1 MSANHMALDVTAQA
15 NSQGQDPT
23 AVSAAIVMQ
32 NHAAEGPGKLM
43 PTVAT
48 ESSTDISL
56 NSAASNSVEA
66 LQANYQGEVPL
77 DIALRQAT
85 SILDEHYLGKSN
97 DMPAQDEK
105 ENEAKSECSQENT
118 AKKASSEQN
127 TIAVDELVESFE
139 GDDEIL
145 KDLSKSVVYKGNKHT
160 LGGDSLESLLSAV
173 AAGDIQR
180 LGWAYRLYA
189 MQQSATLSVDTL
201 KSLRHEVIFM
211 IGLASRQA
219 RIAGVKENR
228 IVALAERL
236 AIATEALTDAER
248 ILHMRYIAARAFTDL
263 VASLQGKRE
272 PTKTRF
278 SLASANAAVK
288 EKNAA
293 TSNGNANGIAA
304 TTGNADGI
312 ATSDSNANGIAA
324 TTGNADVISASDD
337 NTDGLAAAAEFHNEM
352 NTSHGAEHDSA
363 ATEDNSAAPGDGAGA
378 VAYSSTIADDSDSLN
393 SAALSG
399 DALLSGS
406 SAKMAAAV
414 QLDASDGA
422 APLPKMIEK
431 ALKYLD
437 KHIYEDIF
445 VANIAKDVGCSGEHL
460 SRLFKKYCNITL
472 MEYVTKERISIA
484 KDMLMHSNCK
494 VREIALVLRFSSVAH
509 FCNVFREI
517 DGLTPSEWRE
527 ANCKQ

>member
-1 MSANHMALDVTAQA
+1 MSANHIALDVTAQA

-32 NHAAEGPGKLM
+32 NHAVEGQGELM
-43 PTVAT
+43 RTVAADN
-48 ESSTDISL
+48 SADKSL
-56 NSAASNSVEA
+56 NSAASTSIES
-66 LQANYQGEVPL
+66 LQAKYQGEVPL
-77 DIALRQAT
+77 AIALRQAT
-85 SILDEHYLGKSN
+85 NFLDEHYLGKITDASS
-97 DMPAQDEK
+97 QDEK
-105 ENEAKSECSQENT
+105 EGEAQSECSQENIE
-118 AKKASSEQN
+118 KKESSEQN
-127 TIAVDELVESFE
+127 AITVDELVESFE

-189 MQQSATLSVDTL
+189 MQQSSTLSVDTL

-219 RIAGVKENR
+219 RLAGVKENR

-236 AIATEALTDAER
+236 AIATEALNDAER

-263 VASLQGKRE
+263 VATLQGKRD
-272 PTKTRF
+272 PAKTRL
-278 SLASANAAVK
+278 SLASSNAAVK

-304 TTGNADGI
+304 SAGNADG
-312 ATSDSNANGIAA
+312 
-324 TTGNADVISASDD
+324 VSASDG
-337 NTDGLAAAAEFHNEM
+337 NTDTIAAAAESHNER
-352 NTSHGAEHDSA
+352 NKSHGAEDDSA
-363 ATEDNSAAPGDGAGA
+363 ATKDDSAALGDGAGA
-378 VAYSSTIADDSDSLN
+378 VAYSSTSADNSDSLN

-399 DALLSGS
+399 DDLLAGS
-406 SAKMAAAV
+406 IAEHVASA
-414 QLDASDGA
+414 QLGASDGA

-431 ALKYLD
+431 ALQYLD
-437 KHIYEDIF
+437 KHVYEDIF

-460 SRLFKKYCNITL
+460 SRLFKKHCNITL

>member
-56 NSAASNSVEA
+56 NSAASTSVEA
-66 LQANYQGEVPL
+66 LQAKYQGEVPL
-77 DIALRQAT
+77 AMALRQAT
-85 SILDEHYLGKSN
+85 NFLDEHYLGKSTN
-97 DMPAQDEK
+97 MPAQDEK
-105 ENEAKSECSQENT
+105 VGEAKSECSQENIE
-118 AKKASSEQN
+118 KKASCEQN
-127 TIAVDELVESFE
+127 SIAVDELVESFE

-189 MQQSATLSVDTL
+189 MQQSSTLSVDTL

-219 RIAGVKENR
+219 RLAGVKENR

-236 AIATEALTDAER
+236 AIATEALNDAER

-272 PTKTRF
+272 PTKTRL
-278 SLASANAAVK
+278 SLASANAAEK

-293 TSNGNANGIAA
+293 TLNGNANGIAA
-304 TTGNADGI
+304 FTGTSDGITASDGNADGV
-312 ATSDSNANGIAA
+312 AASNG
-324 TTGNADVISASDD
+324 
-337 NTDGLAAAAEFHNEM
+337 NTDGVAAAAEFHNER
-352 NTSHGAEHDSA
+352 NTSHGADDYSEATKDDSA
-363 ATEDNSAAPGDGAGA
+363 ALGDGAGA
-378 VAYSSTIADDSDSLN
+378 VAYSSTSADDTASSN
-393 SAALSG
+393 SVALSG

-406 SAKMAAAV
+406 SAKQAAAV
-414 QLDASDGA
+414 QLDASDSA

-431 ALKYLD
+431 ALQYLD

-460 SRLFKKYCNITL
+460 SRLFKKHCNITL

-484 KDMLMHSNCK
+484 KDMLTHSNCK

-527 ANCKQ
+527 SNCKQ

>member
-23 AVSAAIVMQ
+23 EVSVAIVMQ
-32 NHAAEGPGKLM
+32 NHAAEGQGKLM

-48 ESSTDISL
+48 YSSADKSL
-56 NSAASNSVEA
+56 NSAASTSVDA
-66 LQANYQGEVPL
+66 LQAKYQDEVPL
-77 DIALRQAT
+77 AIALRQAT
-85 SILDEHYLGKSN
+85 SFLDGHYLGKSTN
-97 DMPAQDEK
+97 MPAQDEK
-105 ENEAKSECSQENT
+105 EGEAQSECSQENI
-118 AKKASSEQN
+118 AKKSGCGQN
-127 TIAVDELVESFE
+127 AIAVDELVESFE

-189 MQQSATLSVDTL
+189 MQQSARLSVDTI

-211 IGLASRQA
+211 IGLSSRQA
-219 RIAGVKENR
+219 RLAGVKENR

-272 PTKTRF
+272 STKTRL
-278 SLASANAAVK
+278 SLASANTAVK

-293 TSNGNANGIAA
+293 TSNGNADGIATTTGNTDGIAA
-304 TTGNADGI
+304 SDGNADGI
-312 ATSDSNANGIAA
+312 T
-324 TTGNADVISASDD
+324 V
-337 NTDGLAAAAEFHNEM
+337 AAESHNER
-352 NTSHGAEHDSA
+352 NTSHGAEDYSA
-363 ATEDNSAAPGDGAGA
+363 ATKDDSAAPGDGAGA
-378 VAYSSTIADDSDSLN
+378 VAYSSTSADDTASSN
-393 SAALSG
+393 SAVLSG
-399 DALLSGS
+399 DAFLSGS
-406 SAKMAAAV
+406 SAEHAAAV
-414 QLDASDGA
+414 QLDVSDSA

-431 ALKYLD
+431 ALQYLD

-460 SRLFKKYCNITL
+460 SRLFKKHCNITL

>member
-32 NHAAEGPGKLM
+32 KHAAEGKGKLM

-48 ESSTDISL
+48 DSSAEKSL
-56 NSAASNSVEA
+56 NSAASTSIES
-66 LQANYQGEVPL
+66 LQAKYQGEVPL
-77 DIALRQAT
+77 AIALRQAT
-85 SILDEHYLGKSN
+85 SFLDEHYLGKSTN
-97 DMPAQDEK
+97 APAKD
-105 ENEAKSECSQENT
+105 ENECEAQSDCSQENI
-118 AKKASSEQN
+118 AKKSGCEQN
-127 TIAVDELVESFE
+127 AIAVDELVESFD

-189 MQQSATLSVDTL
+189 MQQSSTLSVDTL

-219 RIAGVKENR
+219 RLAGVKENR

-236 AIATEALTDAER
+236 AIATEALNDAER

-263 VASLQGKRE
+263 VSALQGKRE
-272 PTKTRF
+272 PTKTRL

-304 TTGNADGI
+304 FTDRADG
-312 ATSDSNANGIAA
+312 
-324 TTGNADVISASDD
+324 
-337 NTDGLAAAAEFHNEM
+337 NTDGLAAAAESHNER
-352 NTSHGAEHDSA
+352 NTSHGAEDY
-363 ATEDNSAAPGDGAGA
+363 SAAPGDGAGD
-378 VAYSSTIADDSDSLN
+378 VADSSTSADDSDSLN
-393 SAALSG
+393 STALSG
-399 DALLSGS
+399 DALLSES
-406 SAKMAAAV
+406 SAKHAAAG
-414 QLDASDGA
+414 QLGVSDGD

-431 ALKYLD
+431 ALQYLD

-460 SRLFKKYCNITL
+460 SRLFKKHCNITL

>member
-32 NHAAEGPGKLM
+32 NHAAEGQGRLT
-43 PTVAT
+43 PTVAAD
-48 ESSTDISL
+48 SSAEKSL
-56 NSAASNSVEA
+56 NSAASTSVEA
-66 LQANYQGEVPL
+66 LQEKYQGEVPL
-77 DIALRQAT
+77 AIALRQAT
-85 SILDEHYLGKSN
+85 SILDEHYLGKST
-97 DMPAQDEK
+97 DMLAQDEK
-105 ENEAKSECSQENT
+105 ENEAKSECFQKSI

-127 TIAVDELVESFE
+127 AIAVDELVESFE

-145 KDLSKSVVYKGNKHT
+145 KDLSNSVVYKGNKHT
-160 LGGDSLESLLSAV
+160 LGGDSLDSLLSAV

-219 RIAGVKENR
+219 RLAGVKENR

-272 PTKTRF
+272 PIKTRF

-293 TSNGNANGIAA
+293 TSNGNANGITA
-304 TTGNADGI
+304 TTGNADG
-312 ATSDSNANGIAA
+312 
-324 TTGNADVISASDD
+324 
-337 NTDGLAAAAEFHNEM
+337 NTDGVAAAAEFHNER
-352 NTSHGAEHDSA
+352 NTSHGAEDDSA
-363 ATEDNSAAPGDGAGA
+363 ATEDYSAALGDGAGA
-378 VAYSSTIADDSDSLN
+378 VSYSSASADDSDSLN
-393 SAALSG
+393 IAALSG
-399 DALLSGS
+399 YALLAGS
-406 SAKMAAAV
+406 SAEHAAAV
-414 QLDASDGA
+414 QLGARDGA
-422 APLPKMIEK
+422 DPLPKMIEK
-431 ALKYLD
+431 ALHYLD

-460 SRLFKKYCNITL
+460 SRLFKKHCNITL

>member
-15 NSQGQDPT
+15 DSQEQDPT

-32 NHAAEGPGKLM
+32 NHAAEGQGKLM

-48 ESSTDISL
+48 ESSADNSL
-56 NSAASNSVEA
+56 NSAVSTSVDA
-66 LQANYQGEVPL
+66 LKTKYQGEVPL
-77 DIALRQAT
+77 AIALRQAT
-85 SILDEHYLGKSN
+85 SFLDKHYLGKSTN
-97 DMPAQDEK
+97 APAKD
-105 ENEAKSECSQENT
+105 ENECEAQSDCSQENI
-118 AKKASSEQN
+118 AKKSGCEQN
-127 TIAVDELVESFE
+127 AIAVDELVESFE

-219 RIAGVKENR
+219 RLAGVKENR

-236 AIATEALTDAER
+236 AIATEALNDAEC

-272 PTKTRF
+272 PTKTRL

-293 TSNGNANGIAA
+293 TPNGNANGIAA
-304 TTGNADGI
+304 STDNAD
-312 ATSDSNANGIAA
+312 GIAA
-324 TTGNADVISASDD
+324 TTGNTDGITASDG
-337 NTDGLAAAAEFHNEM
+337 NADGKTVAAEFHNEM
-352 NTSHGAEHDSA
+352 NISHGAEDYSA
-363 ATEDNSAAPGDGAGA
+363 ATEGDSAALGDGAGA
-378 VAYSSTIADDSDSLN
+378 VAYSNTSADDSASLN
-393 SAALSG
+393 SATVSG
-399 DALLSGS
+399 DDLLSGS
-406 SAKMAAAV
+406 SASHSAAV
-414 QLDASDGA
+414 QLDASASA

-431 ALKYLD
+431 ALQYLD

-460 SRLFKKYCNITL
+460 SRLFKKHCNITL

>member
-1 MSANHMALDVTAQA
+1 MSANNMALDVTAQA

-23 AVSAAIVMQ
+23 SVSAAIVMQ
-32 NHAAEGPGKLM
+32 KHAAEGKGKLM

-48 ESSTDISL
+48 DSSAEKSL
-56 NSAASNSVEA
+56 NSAASTSVEA
-66 LQANYQGEVPL
+66 LKANYRGEVPL
-77 DIALRQAT
+77 AIALRQAT
-85 SILDEHYLGKSN
+85 NFLDEHYLGKST
-97 DMPAQDEK
+97 DVPAQDEK
-105 ENEAKSECSQENT
+105 EGEAKSECSQEDI
-118 AKKASSEQN
+118 AKKSGCEQN
-127 TIAVDELVESFE
+127 AIAVDELVESFD

-219 RIAGVKENR
+219 RLAGVKENR

-263 VASLQGKRE
+263 VAALLGKRE

-278 SLASANAAVK
+278 GLASANAAVK

-304 TTGNADGI
+304 TTGNADVI
-312 ATSDSNANGIAA
+312 AASDGNADGIAA
-324 TTGNADVISASDD
+324 SNGNTG
-337 NTDGLAAAAEFHNEM
+337 GLAAAAEFHNEM
-352 NTSHGAEHDSA
+352 NTSHGVEDYLAATKDDSA
-363 ATEDNSAAPGDGAGA
+363 ALGDGAGA
-378 VAYSSTIADDSDSLN
+378 VAYSSTSADDSASLN

-406 SAKMAAAV
+406 SAKQAAAV
-414 QLDASDGA
+414 QLDASASA

-431 ALKYLD
+431 ALQYLD

-460 SRLFKKYCNITL
+460 SRLFKKHCNITL

>member
-32 NHAAEGPGKLM
+32 NHAAEGQGRLT
-43 PTVAT
+43 PTVAAD
-48 ESSTDISL
+48 SSAEKSL
-56 NSAASNSVEA
+56 NSAASTSVEA
-66 LQANYQGEVPL
+66 LQEKYQGEVPL
-77 DIALRQAT
+77 AIALRQAT
-85 SILDEHYLGKSN
+85 SFLDERYLGKST
-97 DMPAQDEK
+97 DMQAQDEK
-105 ENEAKSECSQENT
+105 EYEDKSECFQKSI

-127 TIAVDELVESFE
+127 AIAVDELVESFE

-160 LGGDSLESLLSAV
+160 LGGNSLESLLSAV

-219 RIAGVKENR
+219 RLSGVKENR

-263 VASLQGKRE
+263 VVSLQGKRE
-272 PTKTRF
+272 PTKTRL

-304 TTGNADGI
+304 SNGNADGI
-312 ATSDSNANGIAA
+312 AASDGNTDGIAA
-324 TTGNADVISASDD
+324 SDG
-337 NTDGLAAAAEFHNEM
+337 NTDGVAATEFHNEM
-352 NTSHGAEHDSA
+352 NTSHGAEDDSA
-363 ATEDNSAAPGDGAGA
+363 ATEDYSAALGDGAGA
-378 VAYSSTIADDSDSLN
+378 VSYSSASADDSDSLN
-393 SAALSG
+393 LAALSG
-399 DALLSGS
+399 YALLAGS
-406 SAKMAAAV
+406 SAEHAAAV
-414 QLDASDGA
+414 QLGARDGA
-422 APLPKMIEK
+422 DPLPKMIEK
-431 ALKYLD
+431 ALQYLD

-460 SRLFKKYCNITL
+460 SRLFKKHCNITL

>member
-1 MSANHMALDVTAQA
+1 MSANNMALDVTAQA

-32 NHAAEGPGKLM
+32 KHAAEGKGKLM

-48 ESSTDISL
+48 YSSADKSL
-56 NSAASNSVEA
+56 NSAASTSVDA
-66 LQANYQGEVPL
+66 LQAKYQDEVPL
-77 DIALRQAT
+77 AIALRQAT
-85 SILDEHYLGKSN
+85 SFLDGHYLGKSTN
-97 DMPAQDEK
+97 MPAQDEK
-105 ENEAKSECSQENT
+105 EGEAQSECSQENI
-118 AKKASSEQN
+118 AKKSGCGQN
-127 TIAVDELVESFE
+127 AIAVDELVESFE

-189 MQQSATLSVDTL
+189 MQQSARLSVDTI

-211 IGLASRQA
+211 IGLSSRQA
-219 RIAGVKENR
+219 RLAGVKENR

-272 PTKTRF
+272 STKTRL
-278 SLASANAAVK
+278 SLASANTAVK

-293 TSNGNANGIAA
+293 TSNGNADGIATTTGNTDGIAA
-304 TTGNADGI
+304 SDGNADGI
-312 ATSDSNANGIAA
+312 T
-324 TTGNADVISASDD
+324 V
-337 NTDGLAAAAEFHNEM
+337 AAESHNER
-352 NTSHGAEHDSA
+352 NTSYGAEDYSA
-363 ATEDNSAAPGDGAGA
+363 ATKDDSAAPGDGAGA
-378 VAYSSTIADDSDSLN
+378 VAYSSTSADDTASSN
-393 SAALSG
+393 SAVLSG
-399 DALLSGS
+399 DAFLSGS
-406 SAKMAAAV
+406 SAEHAAAV
-414 QLDASDGA
+414 QLDVSDSA

-431 ALKYLD
+431 ALQYLD

-460 SRLFKKYCNITL
+460 SRLFKKHCNITL

>member
-32 NHAAEGPGKLM
+32 KHAAEGKGKLM

-56 NSAASNSVEA
+56 NSAASTSVDA
-66 LQANYQGEVPL
+66 LQAKYQGEVPL
-77 DIALRQAT
+77 AIALRQAT
-85 SILDEHYLGKSN
+85 SFLDEHYLGKST

-105 ENEAKSECSQENT
+105 EGEAKSECSQENIQ
-118 AKKASSEQN
+118 KKASSEQK
-127 TIAVDELVESFE
+127 TIVVDEFVESFE

-219 RIAGVKENR
+219 RLAGVKENR

-272 PTKTRF
+272 PTKTRL
-278 SLASANAAVK
+278 SLASANATVK

-312 ATSDSNANGIAA
+312 AASD
-324 TTGNADVISASDD
+324 GNADGV
-337 NTDGLAAAAEFHNEM
+337 AAAEFHNEM
-352 NTSHGAEHDSA
+352 NTSHGTEDYSETPEDDSA
-363 ATEDNSAAPGDGAGA
+363 APRDGAGA
-378 VAYSSTIADDSDSLN
+378 VSYSSTSADDSDSLN
-393 SAALSG
+393 SATLSG
-399 DALLSGS
+399 DDLLSGS
-406 SAKMAAAV
+406 SAKQAAAV
-414 QLDASDGA
+414 KLDASDGA
-422 APLPKMIEK
+422 VPLPKMIEK
-431 ALKYLD
+431 ALQYLD

-460 SRLFKKYCNITL
+460 SRLFKKHCNITL

>member
-23 AVSAAIVMQ
+23 AVSASIVMQ
-32 NHAAEGPGKLM
+32 NHAAEGQGRLT
-43 PTVAT
+43 PTVAAD
-48 ESSTDISL
+48 SSVEKSL
-56 NSAASNSVEA
+56 NSAASTSVEA
-66 LQANYQGEVPL
+66 LQEKYQGEVPL
-77 DIALRQAT
+77 AIALRQAT
-85 SILDEHYLGKSN
+85 TILDEHYLGKST
-97 DMPAQDEK
+97 DMSAQDEK
-105 ENEAKSECSQENT
+105 ENEAKSERSQENT
-118 AKKASSEQN
+118 AKKVSSEQN
-127 TIAVDELVESFE
+127 TITVDELVESFE

-189 MQQSATLSVDTL
+189 MQQNAILSVDTL

-219 RIAGVKENR
+219 RLAGVKENR

-248 ILHMRYIAARAFTDL
+248 ILHMRYIAVRAFTDL

-272 PTKTRF
+272 PTKTRL

-304 TTGNADGI
+304 YTG
-312 ATSDSNANGIAA
+312 
-324 TTGNADVISASDD
+324 
-337 NTDGLAAAAEFHNEM
+337 NTDGNTDGVAAAAEFHNER
-352 NTSHGAEHDSA
+352 NTRHGAEDDLA
-363 ATEDNSAAPGDGAGA
+363 ATEDDSAAPSDGAGA
-378 VAYSSTIADDSDSLN
+378 VAYSSTSADDSDSLN
-393 SAALSG
+393 FAALSG

-406 SAKMAAAV
+406 SAEHAASV
-414 QLDASDGA
+414 QLGARDGS

-431 ALKYLD
+431 ALHYLD

-460 SRLFKKYCNITL
+460 SRLFKKHCNITL

>member
-32 NHAAEGPGKLM
+32 KHAAEGKGKLM

-48 ESSTDISL
+48 DSSAEKSL
-56 NSAASNSVEA
+56 NSAASTSIES
-66 LQANYQGEVPL
+66 LQAKYQGEVPL
-77 DIALRQAT
+77 AIALRQAT
-85 SILDEHYLGKSN
+85 SFLDEHYLGKSTN
-97 DMPAQDEK
+97 APAKD
-105 ENEAKSECSQENT
+105 ENECEAQSDCSQENI
-118 AKKASSEQN
+118 AKKSGCEQN
-127 TIAVDELVESFE
+127 AIAVDELVESFD

-189 MQQSATLSVDTL
+189 MQQSSTLSVDTL

-219 RIAGVKENR
+219 RLAGVKENR

-236 AIATEALTDAER
+236 AIATEALNDAER

-263 VASLQGKRE
+263 VSALQGKRK
-272 PTKTRF
+272 PTKTRL

-304 TTGNADGI
+304 SIGIADGIAASDGNADGI
-312 ATSDSNANGIAA
+312 AASNGN
-324 TTGNADVISASDD
+324 TG
-337 NTDGLAAAAEFHNEM
+337 GLAAAAEFHNEM
-352 NTSHGAEHDSA
+352 NTSHGVEDYLA
-363 ATEDNSAAPGDGAGA
+363 ATKDISAAPGDGAGA
-378 VAYSSTIADDSDSLN
+378 VADSSTSADDSDSLN

-406 SAKMAAAV
+406 SAEYAAAV
-414 QLDASDGA
+414 QLDASASA

-431 ALKYLD
+431 ALQYLD

-460 SRLFKKYCNITL
+460 SRLFKKHCNITL

>member
-23 AVSAAIVMQ
+23 AVSSSIVMQ
-32 NHAAEGPGKLM
+32 KHAAEGQGKLM

-48 ESSTDISL
+48 DSSAEKSL
-56 NSAASNSVEA
+56 NSAASTSVES
-66 LQANYQGEVPL
+66 LKANYQGEVPL
-77 DIALRQAT
+77 AIALRQAT
-85 SILDEHYLGKSN
+85 SFLDKHYLGKST
-97 DMPAQDEK
+97 DASSQDEK
-105 ENEAKSECSQENT
+105 EGEAQSECSQENIE
-118 AKKASSEQN
+118 KKASSEQN
-127 TIAVDELVESFE
+127 TISVDELVESFE

-189 MQQSATLSVDTL
+189 MQQSSTLSVNTL

-219 RIAGVKENR
+219 RLAGVKENR

-272 PTKTRF
+272 PTKTRL

-304 TTGNADGI
+304 STGSSDGIAASDGNADGI
-312 ATSDSNANGIAA
+312 AASNGN
-324 TTGNADVISASDD
+324 TG
-337 NTDGLAAAAEFHNEM
+337 GLAAAAEFHNEM
-352 NTSHGAEHDSA
+352 NISHSAEDYLAATKDDSA
-363 ATEDNSAAPGDGAGA
+363 ALGDGAGA
-378 VAYSSTIADDSDSLN
+378 VAYSNTSADDSDSLN
-393 SAALSG
+393 SATLSG
-399 DALLSGS
+399 DDLLSGS
-406 SAKMAAAV
+406 SASHSAAV
-414 QLDASDGA
+414 QLDASDSA

-431 ALKYLD
+431 ALQYLD

-460 SRLFKKYCNITL
+460 SRLFKKHCNITL

>member
-23 AVSAAIVMQ
+23 AVSAAIVME

-56 NSAASNSVEA
+56 NSAASTSVEA

-77 DIALRQAT
+77 AIALRQAT
-85 SILDEHYLGKSN
+85 SFLDEHYLGKST
-97 DMPAQDEK
+97 DVSSQDEK
-105 ENEAKSECSQENT
+105 EGEAKSDCSQENI
-118 AKKASSEQN
+118 AKKSGCEQN
-127 TIAVDELVESFE
+127 AIAVDELVESFD

-189 MQQSATLSVDTL
+189 MQQNAILSVDTL

-219 RIAGVKENR
+219 RLAGVKENR

-248 ILHMRYIAARAFTDL
+248 ILHMRYIAVRAFTDL

-272 PTKTRF
+272 PTKTRL

-288 EKNAA
+288 EKKAA

-304 TTGNADGI
+304 TTGNADVI
-312 ATSDSNANGIAA
+312 AASDGNVDGIAA
-324 TTGNADVISASDD
+324 STGNTETI
-337 NTDGLAAAAEFHNEM
+337 AAAAEFHNER
-352 NTSHGAEHDSA
+352 NTRHGAQDDLAETEDYSA
-363 ATEDNSAAPGDGAGA
+363 ALGDGAGA
-378 VAYSSTIADDSDSLN
+378 VSYSSASADDSDSLN
-393 SAALSG
+393 LAALSG

-406 SAKMAAAV
+406 SAKRAAAV
-414 QLDASDGA
+414 QLGARDGA

-431 ALKYLD
+431 ALLYLD

-460 SRLFKKYCNITL
+460 SRLFKKHCNITL

>member
-1 MSANHMALDVTAQA
+1 MSANHMALDVNAQA

-32 NHAAEGPGKLM
+32 NHAAEGQGKLM
-43 PTVAT
+43 PTVAADCSA
-48 ESSTDISL
+48 EKSL
-56 NSAASNSVEA
+56 NSAASTGVEA
-66 LQANYQGEVPL
+66 LKAKYKGEVPL
-77 DIALRQAT
+77 AIALRQAT
-85 SILDEHYLGKSN
+85 SFLDDHYLGKN
-97 DMPAQDEK
+97 TDMPAHDEK
-105 ENEAKSECSQENT
+105 EGEAKSESSQENI
-118 AKKASSEQN
+118 AKKSGCEQN
-127 TIAVDELVESFE
+127 SIAVDELVESFD

-189 MQQSATLSVDTL
+189 MQQSAILSVDTL

-219 RIAGVKENR
+219 RLAGVKENR

-236 AIATEALTDAER
+236 ALATEALTDAER

-263 VASLQGKRE
+263 VASLQGKRD
-272 PTKTRF
+272 PAKTRL
-278 SLASANAAVK
+278 SLASTNAVVK

-293 TSNGNANGIAA
+293 ILNGNANGIAA
-304 TTGNADGI
+304 FTGTSDGI
-312 ATSDSNANGIAA
+312 A
-324 TTGNADVISASDD
+324 ASDG
-337 NTDGLAAAAEFHNEM
+337 NTDGVAAGSHNEM
-352 NTSHGAEHDSA
+352 NTSHGAEDYSA
-363 ATEDNSAAPGDGAGA
+363 ATKDISAAPGDGAGD
-378 VAYSSTIADDSDSLN
+378 VADSSTSADDSDSLN

-406 SAKMAAAV
+406 SAEHAAAV
-414 QLDASDGA
+414 QLDASDSA

-431 ALKYLD
+431 ALQYLD

-460 SRLFKKYCNITL
+460 SRLFKKHCNITL

>member
-1 MSANHMALDVTAQA
+1 MSVNHMALDVTAQA

-32 NHAAEGPGKLM
+32 NHAAEAPGKLM

-48 ESSTDISL
+48 ESSTDISH
-56 NSAASNSVEA
+56 NCAASTSVEA
-66 LQANYQGEVPL
+66 LKANYQGEGPL
-77 DIALRQAT
+77 AIALRQAT
-85 SILDEHYLGKSN
+85 SFLDDHYLCKN
-97 DMPAQDEK
+97 TDMPAQDEK
-105 ENEAKSECSQENT
+105 EGEVKSECSQENI

-127 TIAVDELVESFE
+127 SISVDELVESFE

-189 MQQSATLSVDTL
+189 MQQSSTLSVDTL

-219 RIAGVKENR
+219 RLAGVKENR

-236 AIATEALTDAER
+236 AIATEALNDAER

-272 PTKTRF
+272 PTKTRL

-293 TSNGNANGIAA
+293 TPNGNANGIAA
-304 TTGNADGI
+304 TTGNADV
-312 ATSDSNANGIAA
+312 IAA
-324 TTGNADVISASDD
+324 SDG
-337 NTDGLAAAAEFHNEM
+337 NTDGVAASTDNADGVAAAAEFHNEM
-352 NTSHGAEHDSA
+352 NTSHGVEDYLAATKDDSA
-363 ATEDNSAAPGDGAGA
+363 APRDGAVA
-378 VAYSSTIADDSDSLN
+378 VAYSSTSADDSDSLN
-393 SAALSG
+393 SATLSG
-399 DALLSGS
+399 DDLLSGS
-406 SAKMAAAV
+406 SAKQAAAV
-414 QLDASDGA
+414 QLDASASA

-431 ALKYLD
+431 ALQYLD

-460 SRLFKKYCNITL
+460 SRLFKKHCNITL

>member
-32 NHAAEGPGKLM
+32 NHAVEGQGELM
-43 PTVAT
+43 RTVAADN
-48 ESSTDISL
+48 SADKSL
-56 NSAASNSVEA
+56 ISAASTSIES
-66 LQANYQGEVPL
+66 LQAKYQGEVPL
-77 DIALRQAT
+77 AIALRQAT
-85 SILDEHYLGKSN
+85 SFLDEHYLGKSTN
-97 DMPAQDEK
+97 MPAQDEK
-105 ENEAKSECSQENT
+105 EGEAQSECSQENIE
-118 AKKASSEQN
+118 KKESSEKN
-127 TIAVDELVESFE
+127 AITVDELVESFD

-160 LGGDSLESLLSAV
+160 LGSDSLESLLSAV

-189 MQQSATLSVDTL
+189 MQQSAILSVDTL

-219 RIAGVKENR
+219 RLAGVKENR

-272 PTKTRF
+272 PTKSRL
-278 SLASANAAVK
+278 SIASANAAVK

-312 ATSDSNANGIAA
+312 A
-324 TTGNADVISASDD
+324 ASDG

-352 NTSHGAEHDSA
+352 NTSHGAEDYSA
-363 ATEDNSAAPGDGAGA
+363 ATKDESAAHSDAAGA
-378 VAYSSTIADDSDSLN
+378 VAYSSTSADDTASSN
-393 SAALSG
+393 SAALRS

-406 SAKMAAAV
+406 SDKQAAAV
-414 QLDASDGA
+414 QLDASASA

-431 ALKYLD
+431 ALQYLD

-460 SRLFKKYCNITL
+460 SRLFKKHCNITL

>member
-1 MSANHMALDVTAQA
+1 MSANHIALDVTAQA

-32 NHAAEGPGKLM
+32 NHAVEGQGELM
-43 PTVAT
+43 RTVVADN
-48 ESSTDISL
+48 SADKSL
-56 NSAASNSVEA
+56 NSAASTSIES
-66 LQANYQGEVPL
+66 LQAKYQCEVPL
-77 DIALRQAT
+77 AIALRQAT
-85 SILDEHYLGKSN
+85 NFLDEHYLGKITDASS
-97 DMPAQDEK
+97 QDEK
-105 ENEAKSECSQENT
+105 EGEAQSECSQENIE
-118 AKKASSEQN
+118 KKASSEQN
-127 TIAVDELVESFE
+127 TISVDELVESFE

-189 MQQSATLSVDTL
+189 MQQSSTLSVDTL

-219 RIAGVKENR
+219 RLAGVKDNR

-248 ILHMRYIAARAFTDL
+248 ILHMRYITARAFTDL

-272 PTKTRF
+272 STKTRL

-293 TSNGNANGIAA
+293 TPNGNANGIAA
-304 TTGNADGI
+304 TTGNVD
-312 ATSDSNANGIAA
+312 GIAA
-324 TTGNADVISASDD
+324 TTGNTDGIAASNG
-337 NTDGLAAAAEFHNEM
+337 NTGGLAAAAEFHNEM
-352 NTSHGAEHDSA
+352 NTSHGAEDDSA
-363 ATEDNSAAPGDGAGA
+363 ATKDDSAAPGDGAGA
-378 VAYSSTIADDSDSLN
+378 VAYSSTSADDSDSLN

-406 SAKMAAAV
+406 SAKQAAAV
-414 QLDASDGA
+414 QLDASDSA

-431 ALKYLD
+431 ALQYLD

-460 SRLFKKYCNITL
+460 SRLFKKHCNITL

-484 KDMLMHSNCK
+484 KDMLTHSNCK

>member
-23 AVSAAIVMQ
+23 AVSSSIVMQ
-32 NHAAEGPGKLM
+32 NHAAEGQGKLM

-48 ESSTDISL
+48 DSSADKSL
-56 NSAASNSVEA
+56 DSAASTSVDA
-66 LQANYQGEVPL
+66 LQAKYHGEVPL
-77 DIALRQAT
+77 AIALRQA
-85 SILDEHYLGKSN
+85 SSFLDKHYLGKST

-105 ENEAKSECSQENT
+105 EGEAQSECSQENI
-118 AKKASSEQN
+118 AKKSGCEQN
-127 TIAVDELVESFE
+127 AIIVDELVESFE

-219 RIAGVKENR
+219 RLAGVKENR

-236 AIATEALTDAER
+236 AIATEALNDAER

-263 VASLQGKRE
+263 VAALQGKRE
-272 PTKTRF
+272 PTKTRL

-288 EKNAA
+288 DKNAA
-293 TSNGNANGIAA
+293 PPNGNANGIAA
-304 TTGNADGI
+304 STGNADVI

-324 TTGNADVISASDD
+324 SNGNTGD
-337 NTDGLAAAAEFHNEM
+337 LAAAAEFHNEM
-352 NTSHGAEHDSA
+352 NISHGTEDYSAATKDDSA
-363 ATEDNSAAPGDGAGA
+363 ALGDGAGV
-378 VAYSSTIADDSDSLN
+378 VAHSSTSADDSDSLN

-399 DALLSGS
+399 DALSAGS
-406 SAKMAAAV
+406 NAKMATAV
-414 QLDASDGA
+414 QLDASDSA

-431 ALKYLD
+431 ALQYLD

-460 SRLFKKYCNITL
+460 SRLFKKHCNITL

-484 KDMLMHSNCK
+484 KDMLMYSNCK
-494 VREIALVLRFSSVAH
+494 VREVALVLRFSSVAH

>member
-32 NHAAEGPGKLM
+32 NHAVEGQSKLM

-48 ESSTDISL
+48 ESSADKSL
-56 NSAASNSVEA
+56 NSAASTSVEA
-66 LQANYQGEVPL
+66 LQAKYQGEVPL
-77 DIALRQAT
+77 AIALRQAT
-85 SILDEHYLGKSN
+85 SFLDEHYLGKST

-105 ENEAKSECSQENT
+105 EGEAQSECSQENI
-118 AKKASSEQN
+118 AKKESSEQN
-127 TIAVDELVESFE
+127 AIAVDELVESFE

-145 KDLSKSVVYKGNKHT
+145 KELSKSVVYKGNKHT

-189 MQQSATLSVDTL
+189 MQQSAILSVDTL

-219 RIAGVKENR
+219 RLAGVKENR

-263 VASLQGKRE
+263 VAAIRGKRE
-272 PTKTRF
+272 PTKTRL

-304 TTGNADGI
+304 SIGIADGIAASDGNADGI
-312 ATSDSNANGIAA
+312 AASNGN
-324 TTGNADVISASDD
+324 TG
-337 NTDGLAAAAEFHNEM
+337 GLAAAAESHNER
-352 NTSHGAEHDSA
+352 NTSHGAEDYSA
-363 ATEDNSAAPGDGAGA
+363 ATKDISAAPGDGAGA
-378 VAYSSTIADDSDSLN
+378 VADSSTSADDTASSN
-393 SAALSG
+393 SAALSC

-406 SAKMAAAV
+406 SAEHAAAV
-414 QLDASDGA
+414 QLGAVDSA

-431 ALKYLD
+431 ALQYLD

-460 SRLFKKYCNITL
+460 SRLFKKHCNITL

>member
-32 NHAAEGPGKLM
+32 KHAAEGKGKLM

-56 NSAASNSVEA
+56 NSAASTSVDA
-66 LQANYQGEVPL
+66 LQAKYQGEVPL
-77 DIALRQAT
+77 AIALRQAT
-85 SILDEHYLGKSN
+85 SFLDEHYLGKST

-105 ENEAKSECSQENT
+105 EGEAKSECSQENIQ
-118 AKKASSEQN
+118 KKASSEQK
-127 TIAVDELVESFE
+127 TIVVDELVESFE

-211 IGLASRQA
+211 IGLSSRQA
-219 RIAGVKENR
+219 RLAGVKENR

-236 AIATEALTDAER
+236 AIATEALNDAER

-272 PTKTRF
+272 PTKTRL

-312 ATSDSNANGIAA
+312 AASDGNADGIAA
-324 TTGNADVISASDD
+324 SNGNTG
-337 NTDGLAAAAEFHNEM
+337 GLAAAAEFHNEM
-352 NTSHGAEHDSA
+352 NISHGAEDDSA
-363 ATEDNSAAPGDGAGA
+363 ATEGDSAALGDGAGA
-378 VAYSSTIADDSDSLN
+378 VAYSNTSADDSDSLN
-393 SAALSG
+393 SATLSG
-399 DALLSGS
+399 DDLLSGS
-406 SAKMAAAV
+406 SASHSAAV
-414 QLDASDGA
+414 QLDASDSA

-431 ALKYLD
+431 ALQYLD

-460 SRLFKKYCNITL
+460 SRLFKKHCNITL

>member
-23 AVSAAIVMQ
+23 EVSAAIVMQ
-32 NHAAEGPGKLM
+32 KHAAEVQGELM
-43 PTVAT
+43 PTVAAD
-48 ESSTDISL
+48 SSAEKSL
-56 NSAASNSVEA
+56 NSVASTGVETLKA
-66 LQANYQGEVPL
+66 KYQYEVPL
-77 DIALRQAT
+77 TIALRQAT
-85 SILDEHYLGKSN
+85 SFLDEHYLGKST

-105 ENEAKSECSQENT
+105 EGEAKSECSQENI

-219 RIAGVKENR
+219 RLAGVKENR

-236 AIATEALTDAER
+236 AIATEALTNAER

-272 PTKTRF
+272 PTKTRL
-278 SLASANAAVK
+278 SLASANTAVK

-293 TSNGNANGIAA
+293 TPNGNANGTAA
-304 TTGNADGI
+304 STGTSDGI
-312 ATSDSNANGIAA
+312 A
-324 TTGNADVISASDD
+324 ASDA
-337 NTDGLAAAAEFHNEM
+337 NTDGVAAADEFHNEM
-352 NTSHGAEHDSA
+352 NTSHGAEDYSAATKDDSA
-363 ATEDNSAAPGDGAGA
+363 ALGDGAGA
-378 VAYSSTIADDSDSLN
+378 VAYSSTSADDTASSN

-406 SAKMAAAV
+406 SAEHAAAV
-414 QLDASDGA
+414 QLGAVDSA

-431 ALKYLD
+431 ALQYLD

-460 SRLFKKYCNITL
+460 SRLFKKHCNITL

>member
-23 AVSAAIVMQ
+23 AVSSSIVMQ
-32 NHAAEGPGKLM
+32 NHAAEGQGKLM

-48 ESSTDISL
+48 ESSADKSL
-56 NSAASNSVEA
+56 DSAASTGVEA
-66 LQANYQGEVPL
+66 LQAKYQGEVPL
-77 DIALRQAT
+77 AIALRQAT
-85 SILDEHYLGKSN
+85 NFLDEYYLGKST

-105 ENEAKSECSQENT
+105 EGEAQSDCTQESI
-118 AKKASSEQN
+118 AKKSGSEQN
-127 TIAVDELVESFE
+127 TIAMDELVESFE

-173 AAGDIQR
+173 TAGDIQR

-189 MQQSATLSVDTL
+189 MQQSAILSVDTL

-219 RIAGVKENR
+219 RLAGVKENR

-248 ILHMRYIAARAFTDL
+248 IRHMRYIAARAFTDL
-263 VASLQGKRE
+263 VAALLGKRE
-272 PTKTRF
+272 PTKTRL

-304 TTGNADGI
+304 TIGIADGIAASDGNADGI
-312 ATSDSNANGIAA
+312 AASNGN
-324 TTGNADVISASDD
+324 TG
-337 NTDGLAAAAEFHNEM
+337 GLAAAAEFHNEM
-352 NTSHGAEHDSA
+352 NISHSAEDYLAATKDDSA
-363 ATEDNSAAPGDGAGA
+363 ALGDGAGA
-378 VAYSSTIADDSDSLN
+378 VAYSNTSADDSDSLN
-393 SAALSG
+393 SATLSG
-399 DALLSGS
+399 DDLLSGS
-406 SAKMAAAV
+406 SAKQAAAV

-431 ALKYLD
+431 ALQYLD

-460 SRLFKKYCNITL
+460 SRLFKKHCNITL

>member
-1 MSANHMALDVTAQA
+1 MSANNMALDVTAQA

-32 NHAAEGPGKLM
+32 KHAAEGKGKLM

-48 ESSTDISL
+48 ESSAEKSL
-56 NSAASNSVEA
+56 NCAASTSVEA
-66 LQANYQGEVPL
+66 LKANYQGEVPL
-77 DIALRQAT
+77 AIALRQAT
-85 SILDEHYLGKSN
+85 SFLDDHYLGKN
-97 DMPAQDEK
+97 TDMPAQDEK
-105 ENEAKSECSQENT
+105 EGEVKSESSQENIE
-118 AKKASSEQN
+118 KKASSEQN
-127 TIAVDELVESFE
+127 TISVDELVESFE

-189 MQQSATLSVDTL
+189 MQQSSTLSVDTL

-219 RIAGVKENR
+219 RLAGVKENR

-248 ILHMRYIAARAFTDL
+248 IRHMRYIAARAFTDL
-263 VASLQGKRE
+263 VSALQGKRE
-272 PTKTRF
+272 PTKTRL

-304 TTGNADGI
+304 STDNAD
-312 ATSDSNANGIAA
+312 GIAA
-324 TTGNADVISASDD
+324 TTGNTDGITASDG
-337 NTDGLAAAAEFHNEM
+337 NADGKTVAAEFHNEM
-352 NTSHGAEHDSA
+352 NISHGAEDDSA
-363 ATEDNSAAPGDGAGA
+363 ATEGDSAALGDGAGA
-378 VAYSSTIADDSDSLN
+378 VAYSNTSADDSDSLN
-393 SAALSG
+393 SATLSG
-399 DALLSGS
+399 DDLLSGS
-406 SAKMAAAV
+406 SASHSAAV
-414 QLDASDGA
+414 QLDASDSA

-431 ALKYLD
+431 ALQYLD

-460 SRLFKKYCNITL
+460 SRLFKKHCNITL

>member
-1 MSANHMALDVTAQA
+1 MSANHMALHVNAQA

-23 AVSAAIVMQ
+23 AVSVAIVMQ
-32 NHAAEGPGKLM
+32 NHAAEGQGKLM

-48 ESSTDISL
+48 YSSADKSL
-56 NSAASNSVEA
+56 NSAASTSVDA
-66 LQANYQGEVPL
+66 LQAKYQGEVPL
-77 DIALRQAT
+77 AIALRQAT
-85 SILDEHYLGKSN
+85 SFLDGHYLGKSTN
-97 DMPAQDEK
+97 MPAQDEK
-105 ENEAKSECSQENT
+105 EGEAQSECSQENI
-118 AKKASSEQN
+118 AKKSGCGQN
-127 TIAVDELVESFE
+127 AIAVDELVESFE

-189 MQQSATLSVDTL
+189 MQQSARLSVDTI

-211 IGLASRQA
+211 IGLSSRQA
-219 RIAGVKENR
+219 RLAGVKENR

-272 PTKTRF
+272 STKTRL
-278 SLASANAAVK
+278 SLASANTAVK

-293 TSNGNANGIAA
+293 TSNGNADGIATTTGNTDGIAA
-304 TTGNADGI
+304 SDGNADGI
-312 ATSDSNANGIAA
+312 T
-324 TTGNADVISASDD
+324 V
-337 NTDGLAAAAEFHNEM
+337 AAESHNER
-352 NTSHGAEHDSA
+352 NTSHGAEDYSA
-363 ATEDNSAAPGDGAGA
+363 TTKDDSAAPGDGAGA
-378 VAYSSTIADDSDSLN
+378 VAYSSTSADDTASSN
-393 SAALSG
+393 SAVLSG

-406 SAKMAAAV
+406 SAEHAAAV
-414 QLDASDGA
+414 QLDVSDSA

-431 ALKYLD
+431 ALQYLD

-460 SRLFKKYCNITL
+460 SRLFKKHCNITL

>member
-15 NSQGQDPT
+15 NSQGQDHT
-23 AVSAAIVMQ
+23 AVSAVIEMQ
-32 NHAAEGPGKLM
+32 NHAAEGQGSLM
-43 PTVAT
+43 PTVTAD
-48 ESSTDISL
+48 SSADKSL
-56 NSAASNSVEA
+56 NSAASSSVEA
-66 LQANYQGEVPL
+66 LQAKYQGEAPL
-77 DIALRQAT
+77 AIALRQAT
-85 SILDEHYLGKSN
+85 NFLDEHYLGKST
-97 DMPAQDEK
+97 DLPAQDKK
-105 ENEAKSECSQENT
+105 EGEAKSECSQENI
-118 AKKASSEQN
+118 ANKASSEQK
-127 TIAVDELVESFE
+127 TIVVDELVESFE

-145 KDLSKSVVYKGNKHT
+145 KDLYKSVVYKGTKHT

-219 RIAGVKENR
+219 RLAGVKENR

-272 PTKTRF
+272 STKTRL

-288 EKNAA
+288 EKNAV

-304 TTGNADGI
+304 TTGNVDGI
-312 ATSDSNANGIAA
+312 AASN
-324 TTGNADVISASDD
+324 D
-337 NTDGLAAAAEFHNEM
+337 NTGGLAAAAESHNER
-352 NTSHGAEHDSA
+352 NTSHGAEDYSA
-363 ATEDNSAAPGDGAGA
+363 ATKDISAAPGDGAGA
-378 VAYSSTIADDSDSLN
+378 VADSSTSADDSDSLN

-406 SAKMAAAV
+406 SAEYAAAV
-414 QLDASDGA
+414 QLDASDSA

-431 ALKYLD
+431 ALQYLD

-460 SRLFKKYCNITL
+460 SRLFKKHCNITL
-472 MEYVTKERISIA
+472 MEYVTKERICIA

-494 VREIALVLRFSSVAH
+494 VREIALVLHFSSVAH

>member
-32 NHAAEGPGKLM
+32 KHAAEGKGKLM

-48 ESSTDISL
+48 DSSAEKSL
-56 NSAASNSVEA
+56 NSAASTSVEE
-66 LQANYQGEVPL
+66 LKANYRGEVPL
-77 DIALRQAT
+77 AIALRQAT
-85 SILDEHYLGKSN
+85 NFLDEHYLGKST
-97 DMPAQDEK
+97 DVPAQDEK
-105 ENEAKSECSQENT
+105 EGEAKSECSQEDI
-118 AKKASSEQN
+118 AKKSGCEQN
-127 TIAVDELVESFE
+127 AIAVDELVESFD

-219 RIAGVKENR
+219 RLAGVKENR

-236 AIATEALTDAER
+236 AIATEALTDAEL

-278 SLASANAAVK
+278 GLASANAAVK

-304 TTGNADGI
+304 TTGNADVI
-312 ATSDSNANGIAA
+312 AASDGNADGIAA
-324 TTGNADVISASDD
+324 SNGNTG
-337 NTDGLAAAAEFHNEM
+337 GLAAAAESHNER
-352 NTSHGAEHDSA
+352 NTSHGAEDDSA
-363 ATEDNSAAPGDGAGA
+363 ATKDDSAALGDGAGA
-378 VAYSSTIADDSDSLN
+378 VAYSSTSADDSGSLN

-406 SAKMAAAV
+406 SAKMAAAD

-431 ALKYLD
+431 ALQYLD

-460 SRLFKKYCNITL
+460 SRLFKKHCNITL
-472 MEYVTKERISIA
+472 MEYVTKERICIA

>member
-1 MSANHMALDVTAQA
+1 MSANRMALDVTAQA

-32 NHAAEGPGKLM
+32 NHAAESQGRLT
-43 PTVAT
+43 PTVAAD
-48 ESSTDISL
+48 SSAEKSL
-56 NSAASNSVEA
+56 NSAASTSVEA
-66 LQANYQGEVPL
+66 LQEKYQGEVPL
-77 DIALRQAT
+77 TIALRQAT
-85 SILDEHYLGKSN
+85 SILDEHYLGKST

-105 ENEAKSECSQENT
+105 ENEAKSECFQKSI

-219 RIAGVKENR
+219 RLAGVKENR

-263 VASLQGKRE
+263 VASLQGRRE
-272 PTKTRF
+272 PIKTRF

-304 TTGNADGI
+304 SNGNADGI
-312 ATSDSNANGIAA
+312 ADSDGNTDGIAA
-324 TTGNADVISASDD
+324 SDG
-337 NTDGLAAAAEFHNEM
+337 NTDGVAAAAEFHNER
-352 NTSHGAEHDSA
+352 NTSHGAEDDSA
-363 ATEDNSAAPGDGAGA
+363 ATEDYSAALGDGAGA
-378 VAYSSTIADDSDSLN
+378 VSYSSASADDSDSLN
-393 SAALSG
+393 FAALSG

-406 SAKMAAAV
+406 SAKQAAAV
-414 QLDASDGA
+414 QLGARDGA
-422 APLPKMIEK
+422 DPLPKMIEK
-431 ALKYLD
+431 ALQYLD

-460 SRLFKKYCNITL
+460 SRLFKKHCNITL

>member
-32 NHAAEGPGKLM
+32 KHAAEGKGKLM

-48 ESSTDISL
+48 DSSAEKSL
-56 NSAASNSVEA
+56 NSAASTSIES
-66 LQANYQGEVPL
+66 LQAKYQGEVPL
-77 DIALRQAT
+77 AIALRQAT
-85 SILDEHYLGKSN
+85 SFLDEHYLGKSTN
-97 DMPAQDEK
+97 APAKD
-105 ENEAKSECSQENT
+105 ENECEAQSDCSQENI
-118 AKKASSEQN
+118 AKKSGCEQN
-127 TIAVDELVESFE
+127 AIAVDELVESFD

-189 MQQSATLSVDTL
+189 MQQSSTLSVDTL

-219 RIAGVKENR
+219 RLAGVKENR

-236 AIATEALTDAER
+236 AIATEALNDAER

-263 VASLQGKRE
+263 VAAIRGKRE
-272 PTKTRF
+272 PTKTRL

-304 TTGNADGI
+304 STDNAD
-312 ATSDSNANGIAA
+312 GIAA
-324 TTGNADVISASDD
+324 TTGNTDGITASDG
-337 NTDGLAAAAEFHNEM
+337 NADGKTVAAEFHNET
-352 NTSHGAEHDSA
+352 NISHGAEDDSA
-363 ATEDNSAAPGDGAGA
+363 ATEGGSAALGDGAGA
-378 VAYSSTIADDSDSLN
+378 VAYSNTSADDSDSLN

-406 SAKMAAAV
+406 SAKQAAAV
-414 QLDASDGA
+414 QLDASASA

-431 ALKYLD
+431 ALQYLD

-460 SRLFKKYCNITL
+460 SRLFKKHCNITL

>member
-23 AVSAAIVMQ
+23 AVSSSIVMQ
-32 NHAAEGPGKLM
+32 KHAAEGQGKLM

-48 ESSTDISL
+48 DSSAEKSL
-56 NSAASNSVEA
+56 NSAASTSVES
-66 LQANYQGEVPL
+66 LKANYQGEVPL
-77 DIALRQAT
+77 AIALRQAT
-85 SILDEHYLGKSN
+85 SFLDEHHLGKST
-97 DMPAQDEK
+97 DASSQDEK
-105 ENEAKSECSQENT
+105 EGEAQSECSQENI
-118 AKKASSEQN
+118 AKKESSEQN
-127 TIAVDELVESFE
+127 AIAVDELVESFE

-189 MQQSATLSVDTL
+189 IQQSAILSVDTL

-219 RIAGVKENR
+219 RLAGVKENR

-248 ILHMRYIAARAFTDL
+248 IRHMRYIAARAFTDL

-272 PTKTRF
+272 PTKTRL

-293 TSNGNANGIAA
+293 TPNGNANGIAA

-312 ATSDSNANGIAA
+312 A
-324 TTGNADVISASDD
+324 ASDG

-352 NTSHGAEHDSA
+352 NTSYGAEDDSA
-363 ATEDNSAAPGDGAGA
+363 ATKDDSAALGDGAGA
-378 VAYSSTIADDSDSLN
+378 VAYSSTSADDSASLN

-406 SAKMAAAV
+406 SAKQAAAV
-414 QLDASDGA
+414 QLDASASA

-431 ALKYLD
+431 ALQYLD

-460 SRLFKKYCNITL
+460 SRLFKKHCNITL

>member
-1 MSANHMALDVTAQA
+1 MSANNMALDVTAQA

-23 AVSAAIVMQ
+23 SVSAAIVMQ
-32 NHAAEGPGKLM
+32 KHAAEGKGKLM

-48 ESSTDISL
+48 DSSAEKSL
-56 NSAASNSVEA
+56 NSAASTSVEA
-66 LQANYQGEVPL
+66 LKANYRGEVPL
-77 DIALRQAT
+77 AIALRQAT
-85 SILDEHYLGKSN
+85 NFLDEHYIGKST
-97 DMPAQDEK
+97 DESSQDEK
-105 ENEAKSECSQENT
+105 EGEAKSDCSQENI
-118 AKKASSEQN
+118 ANKSGCEQN

-219 RIAGVKENR
+219 RLAGVKENR

-272 PTKTRF
+272 STKTRL
-278 SLASANAAVK
+278 SLASTNAVVK

-293 TSNGNANGIAA
+293 TTNGNANGIAA
-304 TTGNADGI
+304 TTGNADV
-312 ATSDSNANGIAA
+312 IAA
-324 TTGNADVISASDD
+324 SDGNADGV
-337 NTDGLAAAAEFHNEM
+337 AAAAEFHNEM
-352 NTSHGAEHDSA
+352 NTSHGVEDDSA
-363 ATEDNSAAPGDGAGA
+363 ATEDYSAAHSDGAGA
-378 VAYSSTIADDSDSLN
+378 VAYSSTSADDSDSLN

-406 SAKMAAAV
+406 SAKQAAAV
-414 QLDASDGA
+414 QLAASDGA

-431 ALKYLD
+431 ALQYLD

-460 SRLFKKYCNITL
+460 SRLFKKHCNITL

>member
-1 MSANHMALDVTAQA
+1 MSANHIALDVTAQA

-32 NHAAEGPGKLM
+32 NHAVEGQGELM
-43 PTVAT
+43 RTVVADN
-48 ESSTDISL
+48 SADKSL
-56 NSAASNSVEA
+56 NSAASTSIES
-66 LQANYQGEVPL
+66 LQAKYQCEVPL
-77 DIALRQAT
+77 AIALRQAT
-85 SILDEHYLGKSN
+85 NFLDEHYLGKITDASS
-97 DMPAQDEK
+97 QDEK
-105 ENEAKSECSQENT
+105 EGEAQSECSQENIE
-118 AKKASSEQN
+118 KKASSEQN
-127 TIAVDELVESFE
+127 TISVDELVESFE

-189 MQQSATLSVDTL
+189 MQQSSTLSVDTL

-219 RIAGVKENR
+219 RLAGVKENR

-272 PTKTRF
+272 PTKSRL
-278 SLASANAAVK
+278 SIASANAAVK

-304 TTGNADGI
+304 TTGNADVI

-324 TTGNADVISASDD
+324 STDNADGIAASDG
-337 NTDGLAAAAEFHNEM
+337 NTDGLAAATEFHNEM
-352 NTSHGAEHDSA
+352 NTCHGVEDDSA
-363 ATEDNSAAPGDGAGA
+363 APRDGAGA
-378 VAYSSTIADDSDSLN
+378 VAYSSTSADDTASSN

-406 SAKMAAAV
+406 SAAHSAAV
-414 QLDASDGA
+414 QVAASDGA

-431 ALKYLD
+431 ALQYLD

-460 SRLFKKYCNITL
+460 SRLFKKHCNITL

>member
-23 AVSAAIVMQ
+23 AVPAAIVMQ
-32 NHAAEGPGKLM
+32 KHAAEGQGKLM

-48 ESSTDISL
+48 ESSAEKSL
-56 NSAASNSVEA
+56 NCAASTSVEA
-66 LQANYQGEVPL
+66 LQAKYQGEVPL
-77 DIALRQAT
+77 AIALRQAT
-85 SILDEHYLGKSN
+85 NFLDEHYLGKST
-97 DMPAQDEK
+97 DASSQDEK
-105 ENEAKSECSQENT
+105 EGEAKSDCSQESI
-118 AKKASSEQN
+118 AKKLGCEQN
-127 TIAVDELVESFE
+127 AIAVDELVESFE

-160 LGGDSLESLLSAV
+160 LGSDSLESLLSAV

-180 LGWAYRLYA
+180 LGWSYRLYA
-189 MQQSATLSVDTL
+189 MQQSAILSVDTL
-201 KSLRHEVIFM
+201 KSLHHEVIFM

-219 RIAGVKENR
+219 RLAGVKETR

-272 PTKTRF
+272 PTKTRL
-278 SLASANAAVK
+278 SLTSANAAVK

-293 TSNGNANGIAA
+293 TSNGHANGIAA
-304 TTGNADGI
+304 STDNADGI
-312 ATSDSNANGIAA
+312 AASD
-324 TTGNADVISASDD
+324 GNAG
-337 NTDGLAAAAEFHNEM
+337 GLAAAADFHNEM
-352 NTSHGAEHDSA
+352 NTSHGAEDDSA
-363 ATEDNSAAPGDGAGA
+363 ATEDYSAALGDGAGA
-378 VAYSSTIADDSDSLN
+378 VSYSSASADDSDSLN
-393 SAALSG
+393 LAALSG
-399 DALLSGS
+399 YALLAGS
-406 SAKMAAAV
+406 SAEHAAAV
-414 QLDASDGA
+414 QLGARDGA
-422 APLPKMIEK
+422 DPLPKMIEK
-431 ALKYLD
+431 ALHYLD

-460 SRLFKKYCNITL
+460 SRLFKKHCNITL

>member
-32 NHAAEGPGKLM
+32 KQAAEGQGKLM

-48 ESSTDISL
+48 ESSAEKSL
-56 NSAASNSVEA
+56 NCAASTSVEA
-66 LQANYQGEVPL
+66 LQAKYQGEVPL
-77 DIALRQAT
+77 AIALRQAT
-85 SILDEHYLGKSN
+85 NFLDEHYLGKST
-97 DMPAQDEK
+97 DASSQDEK
-105 ENEAKSECSQENT
+105 EGEAKSDCSQESI
-118 AKKASSEQN
+118 AKKLGCEQN
-127 TIAVDELVESFE
+127 AIAVDELVESFE

-160 LGGDSLESLLSAV
+160 LGSDSLESLLSAV

-180 LGWAYRLYA
+180 LGWSYRLYA
-189 MQQSATLSVDTL
+189 MQQSAILSVDTL

-219 RIAGVKENR
+219 RLAGVKENR

-272 PTKTRF
+272 PTKTRLI
-278 SLASANAAVK
+278 LASTNAVVK
-288 EKNAA
+288 EKNDA

-304 TTGNADGI
+304 SIGIADGIAASDGNADGI
-312 ATSDSNANGIAA
+312 AASNGN
-324 TTGNADVISASDD
+324 TGDF
-337 NTDGLAAAAEFHNEM
+337 AAAAEFHNEM
-352 NTSHGAEHDSA
+352 NTSHGAEYYSA
-363 ATEDNSAAPGDGAGA
+363 ATKDDSAAPGDGAGA
-378 VAYSSTIADDSDSLN
+378 VAYSSTSADDTASSN

-406 SAKMAAAV
+406 SDKHSAAV
-414 QLDASDGA
+414 QLGASDGV
-422 APLPKMIEK
+422 APLPKVIEK
-431 ALKYLD
+431 ALQYLD

-460 SRLFKKYCNITL
+460 SRLFKKHCNITL